1 MCLCTSPLSHSLFQ
15 CSQQLEPG
23 WREQG
28 AGVLHASL
36 YWRGNDAPCPTQVL
50 STRYFVL
57 SIHTY
62 VFIGIKSLVVHTKIW
77 YYNLD
82 FDFYVQDIF

>member
-1 MCLCTSPLSHSLFQ
+1 MYPPILYPHSLFQ
-15 CSQQLEPG
+15 CSQQLESG

-50 STRYFVL
+50 PTRYFIFSL
-57 SIHTY
+57 HSYDIL
-62 VFIGIKSLVVHTKIW
+62 GIKRLVGHTKMW
-77 YYNLD
+77 YFQVL
-82 FDFYVQDIF
+82 